1 MPPVGPF
8 PESSRPM
15 EIAEEFGNAAGLA
28 AVANRARSLYAA
40 CVAGTA
46 AAPRWWT
53 AVLIT
58 ASSRRQAESYQAEVE
73 RRRAMGRIPSG
84 VRYLVIPDFEDRRI
98 GSGGATLHA
107 LRSLDPGGSLE
118 DWWAHER
125 VLMIH
130 SGGDS
135 RRLPQ
140 YSLSGKLFSA
150 LPVKTPWGEPST
162 VFDEM
167 LALSTAW
174 VERLPSGLV
183 VSSGDVILTFDAAA
197 LDWSRPGVSGVAI
210 LQPVETGTRHGVYI
224 KDEQGRVYSFLQK
237 PSVAALTAAGGLL
250 EGNSVALDSGLLR
263 FSPEV
268 AARLVRLPFDPA
280 DAPVIDL
287 YRHMTMALT
296 GQWVPAPTDA
306 RVLHALFE
314 ALEGTPFW
322 CSLVTGDFT
331 HVGTTSL
338 FRRLMTEHTDFSR
351 FYEAQQRLGA
361 SRQPHVRS
369 SGVVID
375 SVFSGGADL
384 GPATVAIECD
394 LGGRVRA
401 APGSILHG
409 LEGIA
414 GTVEVPEDTVVHQ
427 VPVRLAGGDGG
438 VVIRV
443 YGVEDDPKAA
453 AARATW
459 FGHPLLE
466 ELAALGLDPAEVWPG
481 LALPDCSLW
490 NARLYPAG
498 AVEDAWNCARW
509 MLGLAND
516 YSPETWRNAERFSL
530 ESSTRA
536 ADSTALETSRTRRLR
551 TFWRTSALSLVE
563 SGADIRP
570 LLANAPGIG
579 PLAKTGHALCA
590 RAATLESGAPTE
602 AASRYYTA
610 GLFLAQ
616 AGLAGEAGEAH
627 ASAFRMVQLAVE
639 AGAVAGDLPAAGRWR
654 NRETEVAAPAR
665 IDLGGGWSDTPP
677 FCMDWGGTVLNIA
690 VLLDGRHPIRATV
703 RTLREPLI
711 RCVSGESGSIVE
723 YRIGAEIFAPPSPGD
738 DLSLPRGALR
748 MSGLFHPDEPLA
760 ETLGGMGGGL
770 EIRTAVDLPM
780 GSGLGTSSIL
790 AAAIL
795 RALWELRGVSLN
807 DHQLSDQVTRLEQ
820 LMTTGGG
827 WQDQAGG
834 IFPGAKLL
842 VSGPGLSQRIRV
854 QPVPWSPERAAE
866 FESRL
871 VLYYTGIRRMA
882 RDLLRQVVGR
892 YLARETA
899 TVQVLHSIKTLAMEM
914 FYALQEGEW
923 ERLGALLDRHWE
935 LNQVLDPNTANAPI
949 HRLLERVRP
958 YIHGA
963 KLAGAGGGG
972 FLMMIARCPE
982 AAEEL
987 RQSLR
992 KDPGGEAAVCACR
1005 IAAEGLRCRVS
1016 G

>member
-1 MPPVGPF
+1 
-8 PESSRPM
+8 M
-15 EIAEEFGNAAGLA
+15 EVAELANSDELA
-28 AVANRARSLYAA
+28 AVASRARGLYAA
-40 CVAGTA
+40 CIAGTA
-46 AAPRWWT
+46 AAPPWWT

-58 ASSRRQAESYQAEVE
+58 ASSHRQAESYQAELD
-73 RRRAMGRIPSG
+73 RRRAMGRIPAG

-107 LRSLDPGGSLE
+107 LRSLDPGSSSE
-118 DWWAHER
+118 DWWARER

-167 LALSTAW
+167 LALSTGW
-174 VERLPSGLV
+174 VERLPSGLL

-197 LDWSRPGVSGVAI
+197 LDWSRPGVNGVAI
-210 LQPVETGTRHGVYI
+210 LEPAETGTRHGVYI
-224 KDEQGRVYSFLQK
+224 TDEQGRVYSFLQK

-250 EGNSVALDSGLLR
+250 EGGKAAVDSGLLR

-280 DAPVIDL
+280 EAPAVDL

-296 GQWVPAPTDA
+296 GQWSPAAGDGP
-306 RVLHALFE
+306 VLHTLYQALN
-314 ALEGTPFW
+314 GTPFW
-322 CSLVTGDFT
+322 CSVVTGDFT
-331 HVGTTSL
+331 HIGTTSL
-338 FRRLMTEHTDFSR
+338 FRRLMTEDTDFSR
-351 FYEAQQRLGA
+351 FYQAQQRLGA
-361 SRQPHVRS
+361 SRQPDVRS

-394 LGGRVRA
+394 LAGRVRA
-401 APGSILHG
+401 AAGSILHG
-409 LEGIA
+409 LEGI
-414 GTVEVPEDTVVHQ
+414 GGIIDIPENVVVHQ
-427 VPVRLAGGDGG
+427 IPVRRSGGDAG

-459 FGHPLLE
+459 FGHSLLE
-466 ELAALGLDPAEVWPG
+466 ELSALGLDPAEVWPG
-481 LALPDCSLW
+481 LPLPECSLW
-490 NARLYPAG
+490 NAELFPART
-498 AVEDAWNCARW
+498 VEEAWNCACW
-509 MLGLAND
+509 MLRLSND
-516 YSPETWRNAERFSL
+516 YSLDDWRKAERFSL

-536 ADSTALETSRTRRLR
+536 ADGAVLETSRTRRLR

-563 SGADIRP
+563 AGADIRP

-579 PLAKTGHALCA
+579 PLAKTGHALSA
-590 RAATLESGAPTE
+590 RAAALERSAPTE

-610 GLFLAQ
+610 GLFLGQ
-616 AGLAGEAGEAH
+616 AGLAGEAGEAR
-627 ASAFRMVQLAVE
+627 AAAFRMVQAAVE
-639 AGAVAGDLPAAGRWR
+639 AGAVAGDLPAARAWQ
-654 NRETEVAAPAR
+654 NREAVVDAPAR

-690 VLLDGRHPIRATV
+690 LLLDGRHPIRASV
-703 RTLREPLI
+703 QTLREPLI
-711 RCVSGESGSIVE
+711 RCISGETGSTVE
-723 YRIGAEIFAPPSPGD
+723 YRTGAEIFAPPAPGD
-738 DLSLPRGALR
+738 ELSLPRGALR
-748 MSGLFHPDEPLA
+748 MSGLFQPDEPLA
-760 ETLGGMGGGL
+760 ETLECMGGGV

-795 RALWELRGVSLN
+795 RALWELRGVSLS

-842 VSGPGLSQRIRV
+842 VSGPGLRQRIRL
-854 QPVPWSPERAAE
+854 QSVPWSPERAAE
-866 FESRL
+866 FESHL
-871 VLYYTGIRRMA
+871 VLYCTGIRRMA

-899 TVQVLHSIKTLAMEM
+899 AVQVLHSIKTLAMEM

-972 FLMMIARCPE
+972 FLMMIARGPG

-987 RQSLR
+987 RQLLGKNPDSE
-992 KDPGGEAAVCACR
+992 GAVCSSR
-1005 IAAEGLRCRVS
+1005 IAAEGLRCRVTD
-1016 G
+1016 